1 MTKIAFITGITGQDG
16 SYMAELLIEKGYK
29 IYGIVRRTSLVYTST
44 RLDHIRSKLNLEYG
58 DLTDGSSLT
67 NIIHKIIRENSEF
80 EVLEI
85 YNLAAQS
92 HVKISFEI
100 PEYTS
105 LVDGIG
111 TLKLL
116 EIIRTFPED
125 IRQKI
130 RFYQAGTSEMYGE
143 VLETPQTELT
153 PFNPQ
158 SPYACAK
165 VYSHFLV
172 KNYRDG
178 YGLHAC
184 NGILFNHETLGGFMP
199 LIFKQHGLIDIK
211 PISEIVKYNTLI
223 DDIMVNEDN
232 LVYQEGQVE
241 TDLYVWDNNDWTRVI
256 HASGYPHDNINNNKN
271 PKFII
276 SKNAAYMATGNHE
289 IIMDDDSEV
298 CVENIKIGDTV
309 KLIEY
314 PQLTETEMNENA
326 KTMYLGEYSACNHL
340 QCKYCKYTCSRKST
354 HIIHEIKCEEKMD
367 CYKNEIDIV
376 EAEFLGL
383 FVGDG
388 NNSGC
393 IRFTNKSMDLH
404 NYVIDLW
411 TTICKRNNKLGKHNM
426 SEIKSGFKPENTIYQ
441 STFTGFNEFLR
452 KYKIYNDDKTKRI
465 PIQVLNADVNIQ
477 TKFLEGYN
485 KADGLK
491 QNKCI
496 YEFKNFKTNS
506 ATLAQGLIFLINK
519 TTKQNFNINIE
530 SVYRHGKQ
538 RLYYSINILS
548 NTRFSTNAS
557 SEKCE
562 IIKQMH
568 QEGISQREISKRTK
582 ISRSFISNVTNNNY
596 TGCKTHHNE
605 KKNNEVKKIIDMK
618 YYNGWF
624 YDLETESGKFH
635 AGIGKG
641 RIHNSPR
648 RGANFVTA
656 KIINGIKDIKMMK
669 IPYLLLGN
677 IDSKRD
683 WGHSKDYVNGMWLM
697 LQQDKPDD
705 YVLATG
711 TTTSVRE
718 FIEKCFLKVDIEIE
732 WDGEGLDETGADRC
746 TGDIVVRIDEKYFRP
761 CEVDL
766 LLGDATKAREKL
778 GWKLNYDLDALID
791 DMMK

>member
-67 NIIHKIIRENSEF
+67 NIIHKIIQENSGF

-184 NGILFNHETLGGFMP
+184 NGILFNHE
-199 LIFKQHGLIDIK
+199 
-211 PISEIVKYNTLI
+211 
-223 DDIMVNEDN
+223 
-232 LVYQEGQVE
+232 
-241 TDLYVWDNNDWTRVI
+241 
-256 HASGYPHDNINNNKN
+256 
-271 PKFII
+271 
-276 SKNAAYMATGNHE
+276 
-289 IIMDDDSEV
+289 
-298 CVENIKIGDTV
+298 
-309 KLIEY
+309 
-314 PQLTETEMNENA
+314 
-326 KTMYLGEYSACNHL
+326 
-340 QCKYCKYTCSRKST
+340 
-354 HIIHEIKCEEKMD
+354 
-367 CYKNEIDIV
+367 
-376 EAEFLGL
+376 
-383 FVGDG
+383 
-388 NNSGC
+388 
-393 IRFTNKSMDLH
+393 
-404 NYVIDLW
+404 
-411 TTICKRNNKLGKHNM
+411 
-426 SEIKSGFKPENTIYQ
+426 
-441 STFTGFNEFLR
+441 
-452 KYKIYNDDKTKRI
+452 
-465 PIQVLNADVNIQ
+465 
-477 TKFLEGYN
+477 
-485 KADGLK
+485 
-491 QNKCI
+491 
-496 YEFKNFKTNS
+496 
-506 ATLAQGLIFLINK
+506 
-519 TTKQNFNINIE
+519 
-530 SVYRHGKQ
+530 
-538 RLYYSINILS
+538 
-548 NTRFSTNAS
+548 
-557 SEKCE
+557 
-562 IIKQMH
+562 
-568 QEGISQREISKRTK
+568 
-582 ISRSFISNVTNNNY
+582 
-596 TGCKTHHNE
+596 
-605 KKNNEVKKIIDMK
+605 
-618 YYNGWF
+618 
-624 YDLETESGKFH
+624 
-635 AGIGKG
+635 
-641 RIHNSPR
+641 SPR

-718 FIEKCFLKVDIEIE
+718 FIEKCFLKVGVELE
-732 WDGEGLDETGADRC
+732 WNGEGLDETGADRY